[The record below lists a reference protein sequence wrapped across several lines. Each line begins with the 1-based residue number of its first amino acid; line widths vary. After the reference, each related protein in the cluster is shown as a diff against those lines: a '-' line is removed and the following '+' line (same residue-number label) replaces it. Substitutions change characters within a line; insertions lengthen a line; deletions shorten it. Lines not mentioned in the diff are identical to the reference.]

1 MSQTVIAA
9 FTLEDLER
17 VSGYNPPS
25 HIATFARKKGA
36 KDKKKRMTRKGMA
49 AVGAGA
55 IGALGAAGAAAR
67 YGGAAIAKRRPMN
80 SDQTFAERV
89 KNARGARGVAKQDLA
104 KAKQTGGRLL
114 DSLKRAG
121 GAGKAGLMTPSGVGG
136 TNAGKLREPLNRLGN
151 AAKGL
156 TSTKAGKA
164 GAALA
169 GAAALG
175 GAAVAGSKLLRRKKG
190 KK

>member
-1 MSQTVIAA
+1 MSKTVIAA
-9 FTLEDLER
+9 FSLSDLER
-17 VSGYNPPS
+17 VSGYT
-25 HIATFARKKGA
+25 ATFARKKGS
-36 KDKKKRMTRKGMA
+36 KDKKKRMTRLGQA

-55 IGALGAAGAAAR
+55 LGALGAATAAGVR
-67 YGGAAIAKRRPMN
+67 YGGAALAKRKPMN

-89 KNARGARGVAKQDLA
+89 KNAQGARGLLKKDAAAVQSLGKRAVGSA
-104 KAKQTGGRLL
+104 KAAGSAIKQ
-114 DSLKRAG
+114 
-121 GAGKAGLMTPSGVGG
+121 GLTTPSGVGG

-151 AAKGL
+151 AAKGAL
-156 TSTKAGKA
+156 GTKAGKA

-175 GAAVAGSKLLRRKKG
+175 GGALAASKLLKNKNKKA